1 MTTYN
6 VDPEWVADQLNA
18 AGYDGRSGE
27 KQQVRNSVESLV
39 REFNRQQHTAPN
51 KLKVLELFYK
61 LAQQQE
67 LVGRNVQSPN
77 ARWREFNLGDV
88 NPGATVR
95 VRDDAYSGD
104 AGTRHNG
111 MVGRLVAARGGDA
124 IVQYHNSTDG
134 AGHRHLPSRLEVLV
148 KE

>member
-1 MTTYN
+1 MTTFN
-6 VDPEWVADQLNA
+6 IDPEWVADQLDA
-18 AGYDGRSGE
+18 AGYDGRSAE
-27 KQQVRNSVESLV
+27 KQQIRTSVESLI
-39 REFNRQQHTAPN
+39 REFNRQPHNASN
-51 KLKVLELFYK
+51 KLKVLELFSK

-67 LVGRNVQSPN
+67 LVGRNVQNPN
-77 ARWREFNLGDV
+77 ARWREFNLGEV
-88 NPGATVR
+88 TPGSTVR

-134 AGHRHLPSRLEVLV
+134 AGHRHAPRSLEVLV